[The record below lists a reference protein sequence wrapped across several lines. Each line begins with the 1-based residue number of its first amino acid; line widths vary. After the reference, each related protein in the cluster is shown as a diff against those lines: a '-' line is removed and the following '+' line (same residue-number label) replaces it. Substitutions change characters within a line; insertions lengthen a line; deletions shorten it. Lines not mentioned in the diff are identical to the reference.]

1 MNSYTCYLFI
11 IITVVFSMFVGMAI
25 GAKTMAQSIKDEAIE
40 KGVGVYSVNRDTG
53 KVKFY
58 WLTGGTNVV
67 AYKENK

>member
-1 MNSYTCYLFI
+1 MNGFTCYFFI
-11 IITVVFSMFVGMAI
+11 IITVVSSMFVGMAI

-40 KGVGVYSVNRDTG
+40 KGVGVYSVSRDTG

-67 AYKENK
+67 RYNY